1 MSLHTDP
8 THDPALR
15 SWVASAN
22 GASSDFP
29 VQNLPYGC
37 FRRAGSAAP
46 WRIGIAIGDQ
56 VLDLAAARG
65 CSGWPAAL
73 AAPLE
78 PRRRCPSNS
87 TRRLAADRR
96 DARAR

>member
-29 VQNLPYGC
+29 VQNLP
-37 FRRAGSAAP
+37 
-46 WRIGIAIGDQ
+46 
-56 VLDLAAARG
+56 
-65 CSGWPAAL
+65 
-73 AAPLE
+73 
-78 PRRRCPSNS
+78 
-87 TRRLAADRR
+87 
-96 DARAR
+96 